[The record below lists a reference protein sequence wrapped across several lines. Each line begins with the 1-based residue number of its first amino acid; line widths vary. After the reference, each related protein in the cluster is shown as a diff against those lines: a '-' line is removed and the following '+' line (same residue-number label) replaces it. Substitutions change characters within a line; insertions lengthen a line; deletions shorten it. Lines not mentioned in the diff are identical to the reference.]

1 MMFQAA
7 IFDMDGTL
15 LESMG
20 VWKDITAQ
28 FLARRSIDLTDE
40 DVRKFRD
47 MTLEESLPLIIK
59 THNLPDSIEEVFAE
73 FNTLAA
79 EAYRHTIPM
88 KPGAKEYLQKLH
100 ASGIKIAIATSGYD
114 TLCRAALTR
123 LGVIDCISAIAL
135 SSEVGV
141 NKSNPD
147 VYLLAAERLGTA
159 PQDCMV
165 FEDILIGIQGA
176 KKAGMQT
183 TAVAD
188 FSNAEE
194 WAQLK
199 ATADRAIEHWAELL

>member
-1 MMFQAA
+1 MAFQAA

-20 VWKDITAQ
+20 VWKDITTQ
-28 FLARRSIDLTDE
+28 FLNRRSIELTDA

-47 MTLEESLPLIIK
+47 MTLEESLPLIVK
-59 THNLPDSIEEVFAE
+59 MHNLTDTVEDVFAE
-73 FNTLAA
+73 FSALAA
-79 EAYRHTIPM
+79 DAYMNSIPM
-88 KPGAKEYLQKLH
+88 KPFAKEYIEKLH
-100 ASGIKIAIATSGYD
+100 AAGVKIAIATSGYD
-114 TLCRAALTR
+114 KLCRGALTR
-123 LGVIDCISAIAL
+123 LGVMDKIDAVAL

-147 VYLLAAERLGTA
+147 VYLLAARRLGA
-159 PQDCMV
+159 EPKDCMV

-188 FSNAEE
+188 FSNADE
-194 WAQLK
+194 WEQLK
-199 ATADRAIEHWAELL
+199 NAADRSIESWKELL